1 MKVIMPPINEVF
13 DTLADA
19 VDYYCNY
26 MTETDRRC
34 AWRNG
39 DQPIIYAANE
49 NSDRSWRFD
58 DKGRLVSNNK
68 K

>member
-19 VDYYCNY
+19 VDYYRNC
-26 MTETDRRC
+26 MTPTDRMC

-39 DQPIIYAANE
+39 DEPVIFAANE
-49 NSDRSWRFD
+49 NSDRLWFFD

-68 K
+68 